1 MREFGHVASGATI
14 RLKIDTAPTLL
25 GGIAECVY
33 ALLLPV
39 PCESGIFWVVSVGKT

>member
-25 GGIAECVY
+25 GAIAECVY

-39 PCESGIFWVVSVGKT
+39 PCESGIF

>member
-1 MREFGHVASGATI
+1 MRELRHVTLGATI
-14 RLKIDTAPTLL
+14 RRKIDTAPTLL

-39 PCESGIFWVVSVGKT
+39 FCEAGVLGVVGMGKP